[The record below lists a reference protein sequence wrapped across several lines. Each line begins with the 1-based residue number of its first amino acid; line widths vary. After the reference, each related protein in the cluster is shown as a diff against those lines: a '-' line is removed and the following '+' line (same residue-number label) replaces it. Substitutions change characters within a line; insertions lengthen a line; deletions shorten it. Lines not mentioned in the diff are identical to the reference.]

1 MNASQAR
8 DRGELLPKPQSLAAW
23 AALELSEGKLTE
35 LAQHVGRDPSTLTCA
50 ERRLEKRLERD
61 SKLADKMERLRQ
73 DLKVQIFKPGP
84 QRELEV

>member
-35 LAQHVGRDPSTLTCA
+35 LARHVG
-50 ERRLEKRLERD
+50 
-61 SKLADKMERLRQ
+61 
-73 DLKVQIFKPGP
+73 
-84 QRELEV
+84 